1 MNFSLT
7 LVLGAF
13 LLATWFD
20 GRLERLRPSS
30 TGWRIVHVAVACVLL
45 QIAAGGAAM
54 LVPED
59 ADIRH
64 KLLAVFAILLPAFV
78 YTFVSALWLMRT
90 LAEAAFARR

>member
-1 MNFSLT
+1 MNFTLT

-20 GRLERLRPSS
+20 TRLERLRPSS
-30 TGWRIVHVAVACVLL
+30 TGWRTIHVAASCVLL
-45 QIAAGGAAM
+45 QVAAGGAAL
-54 LVPED
+54 LVPEG

-64 KLLAVFAILLPAFV
+64 KLLAVFAILLPVFV
-78 YTFVSALWLMRT
+78 YTFVSALWMLRT